1 MKVVIYAR
9 VSTTRQADN
18 DLSIPDQL
26 RQMRDWAKAN
36 GHIVVMEFVEPGA
49 SATDDKRPEFQKMIG
64 AALEKSGPFEAII
77 IHSLSRFFRDGIEFG
92 VYERKLAK
100 NNVKV
105 ISITQPT
112 SDDAGGEMMRR
123 IITLFDEHQS
133 RETSKHTSRAM
144 RENARQG
151 FFNGS
156 KPPFGY
162 LSTTTDVQ
170 GSRGRKKKK
179 LSINE
184 AEADVVKKIYEHY
197 LHGRYGKSMGVKEI
211 ALHLNS
217 AGISMRGKLFGMQK
231 VHKILSDTLYM
242 GVYHFNVINS
252 KTREKR
258 PPSDWVKTDIPQ
270 IINPLEFEQV
280 RLKRESRSP
289 IKSNPRAISSPCL
302 LTGLLRCGNCG
313 NSLTLS
319 TGKGGKY
326 RYYKCTRRRNKGN
339 GTCDSKNLPMEKVDQ
354 IILHHLANQAFSVE
368 RLQLLMMGFRKSQQT
383 KKDNTTQQQN
393 IIQRQLDQLDE
404 RQHRL
409 LDAIESGIVDLDELT
424 QKRMQQIKISRE
436 ALMID
441 LANLKHQPPINFEPL
456 RASQIEKMSN
466 LLKSKLLSDDQE
478 IARHYLHLLVAE
490 VKVTNGDAIIKGSL
504 NSLIIANELG
514 GAKKNEHIKQVP
526 TSIPDWCARRD
537 SNSRPLA
544 SETNTLSS

>member
-1 MKVVIYAR
+1 MKVAIYAR
-9 VSTTRQADN
+9 VSTTRQAEN

-36 GHIVVMEFVEPGA
+36 GHITVLEFVEPGA
-49 SATDDKRPEFQKMIG
+49 SATDDKRPEFQSMIA
-64 AALEKSGPFEAII
+64 AALVKPNPFDAIV

-100 NNVKV
+100 NKVKV

-151 FFNGS
+151 YFNGS
-156 KPPFGY
+156 KPPYGY
-162 LSTTTDVQ
+162 MVSATDVQ

-184 AEADVVKKIYEHY
+184 AEADVVKKIYQLY
-197 LHGRYGKSMGVKEI
+197 LKGNHGKSMGVKEI
-211 ALHLNS
+211 AIHLNS
-217 AGISMRGKLFGMQK
+217 AGLNMRGKLFGMQK

-242 GVYHFNVINS
+242 GEYYFNVINS

-258 PPSDWVKTDIPQ
+258 PPSEWVKTEIPQ
-270 IINPLEFEQV
+270 VINPHEFEQV
-280 RLKRESRSP
+280 RLKRESRAP
-289 IKSNPRAISSPCL
+289 KNSNPRAVSSPCL
-302 LTGLLRCGNCG
+302 MTGLLKCGGCGNA
-313 NSLTLS
+313 LTLA

-339 GTCDSKNLPMEKVDQ
+339 DMCDSKNLPMEKLDQ
-354 IILHHLANQAFSVE
+354 LILNQLADKAFSVE
-368 RLQLLMMGFRKSQQT
+368 RMQELMSSFRRSQQA
-383 KKDNTTQQQN
+383 KIENTDQQN
-393 IIQRQLDQLDE
+393 NMVQRQLDQLDE

-409 LDAIESGIVDLDELT
+409 LDAIESGVVELDELT

-436 ALMID
+436 ALLIEQ
-441 LANLKHQPPINFEPL
+441 ANLKHKPAISFEPL

-466 LLKSKLLSDDQE
+466 LLRAKLLGDDQE
-478 IARHYLHLLVAE
+478 IARNYLHLLVSE
-490 VKVTNGDAIIKGSL
+490 VKVTNGEIVVKGGLS
-504 NSLIIANELG
+504 NLIVANEI
-514 GAKKNEHIKQVP
+514 ATIKNGHIKQVP

-544 SETNTLSS
+544 SESTN